1 MTVDRERCKMECDSG
16 TSYLTFSI
24 HEVRFAVNVK
34 NVREVLEYS
43 PLTRLP
49 GKEDSSQ
56 GIINVRGTCI
66 PVVDLGL
73 VLGMAVPPVG
83 ESAAILI
90 LEVGKGDGAFL
101 AGAVVDAV
109 YGVANFST
117 PMIDPPRF
125 GPVRP
130 SEYLVGIG
138 RGRDGF
144 VLVLD
149 VDRVFSADR
158 VGNSEDLVEA
168 V

>member
-1 MTVDRERCKMECDSG
+1 MECDSG

-24 HEVRFAVNVK
+24 NEVRFAVNVK

-43 PLTRLP
+43 PMTRLP
-49 GKEDSSQ
+49 GKEDYSQ

-73 VLGMAVPPVG
+73 VLGMAVPPIG
-83 ESAAILI
+83 ESAAILV
-90 LEVGKGDGAFL
+90 LEVGKGDEAFP

-109 YGVANFST
+109 HGVVDFSM

-138 RGRDGF
+138 SSRDGF
-144 VLVLD
+144 ILVLD
-149 VDRVFSADR
+149 IDRIFGADR
-158 VGNSEDLVEA
+158 VGSVEDLVEA